1 MPLEVPPLAPT
12 LFVRKVAF
20 ERIGLTRAA
29 IDERLNLTEDEFR
42 MEGDLI
48 AIGPLPG
55 ESTLTDLIDEMETA
69 GLHYFDDF
77 FELSGNWPDW
87 LRLYVMS
94 TGDPPAG
101 GFRR

>member
-12 LFVRKVAF
+12 LFVRKTAF

-29 IDERLNLTEDEFR
+29 FDERLNLTDDEFR

-55 ESTLTDLIDEMETA
+55 ESTLTDLIDEMESA
-69 GLHYFDDF
+69 GLQYFDDF

-94 TGDPPAG
+94 AGDSTAG
-101 GFRR
+101 EFRR

>member
-1 MPLEVPPLAPT
+1 MPLEVPPLAPM
-12 LFVRKVAF
+12 LFIRKTAF
-20 ERIGLTRAA
+20 ERCGMTRAA
-29 IDERLNLTEDEFR
+29 FDERLNLTDDEFR

-55 ESTLTDLIDEMETA
+55 ESMLTDLIDEMESA
-69 GLHYFDDF
+69 GLTYFDDF

-94 TGDPPAG
+94 TGESAAG
-101 GFRR
+101 GFRA